1 MQERALRAGTAATQ
15 GSGQRLVSLSP
26 TWDKSL
32 LPTGAAQ
39 MPEFLD
45 RAVNT
50 KLKSRVRFTKE
61 TFTSPG
67 PRRVRFAPVYS
78 TQLQSRQSDVDENE
92 QVVKLFRRGILGG
105 KKNTES
111 QMEGKVQL

>member
-61 TFTSPG
+61 TFTSPR

>member
-1 MQERALRAGTAATQ
+1 
-15 GSGQRLVSLSP
+15 
-26 TWDKSL
+26 
-32 LPTGAAQ
+32 

-45 RAVNT
+45 RAANT

-78 TQLQSRQSDVDENE
+78 KQLQSRQSDVDENE
-92 QVVKLFRRGILGG
+92 QVVKLFRRLGG
-105 KKNTES
+105 KKKNTES
-111 QMEGKVQL
+111 QMEGKVLL